1 MVKAWTGGAV
11 SATTTING
19 GFIRTNTIT
28 AAQIALGDFT
38 NLVDVNESLPQSAIP
53 AGTHPF
59 SVGSETLFTGGY
71 IAKKNA
77 SVQYLALSSYKPNS
91 FCDGDELYYEFTAHG
106 AAVGYCY
113 IAVWFYDITNGVA
126 TFRGMHQGTNVQ
138 ITTSDKTFSGTI
150 KLGSIRQHGFY
161 AVGINDVSDTKIQI
175 YAKNISLHKRNKGN
189 LIVDGAITAS
199 KIASGSITTDKLA
212 AQAVTAA
219 KINVKD
225 LFAQDIT
232 ATGTIRGVTLQGT
245 KGEIGGFQIN
255 STRLYSVDSSGT
267 YAAYFGSYD
276 FNKTNAFVAQTKVN
290 GSWINTIE
298 MRYDGSVISRKKTN
312 TNVRVTLADGGVICQ
327 GSAVSVEL
335 RDGEIKMYRKNAPN
349 EGAEFVFTE
358 YGDIETGKSVWTTQI
373 LTKTN
378 VLNLGGGGEVTLQ
391 LWRNEIR
398 ALANL
403 DMSSHS
409 IINSSD
415 ERLKTNIVPFAKS
428 VLPELS
434 RLGIVSYA
442 WKETGEQVKAG
453 FTAQNMQSV
462 FPELVE
468 ANDAGILGIKTLEL
482 MPYVIKGVQELS
494 SKAEDLQEQIKKVR
508 CQQEGDTISLRAQVS
523 SLQYQL
529 QQAFNQLAIQAEQ
542 IKKLQA
548 EG

>member
-1 MVKAWTGGAV
+1 M
-11 SATTTING
+11 
-19 GFIRTNTIT
+19 
-28 AAQIALGDFT
+28 
-38 NLVDVNESLPQSAIP
+38 
-53 AGTHPF
+53 
-59 SVGSETLFTGGY
+59 
-71 IAKKNA
+71 
-77 SVQYLALSSYKPNS
+77 QYLALSSYKPNS

-113 IAVWFYDITNGVA
+113 IAVWFYNITNGVT

-150 KLGSIRQHGFY
+150 KLGSVRQHGFY
-161 AVGINDVSDTKIQI
+161 AVGINDVSNTKIQI

-189 LIVDGAITAS
+189 LIVDGAITAL

-232 ATGTIRGVTLQGT
+232 ATGTIRGVTLRAR
-245 KGEIGGFQIN
+245 KGKSETYQIN

-290 GSWINTIE
+290 GSWIDTIE

-327 GSAVSVEL
+327 GSAVSVETAES
-335 RDGEIKMYRKNAPN
+335 RGNKDVPKECTERRI
-349 EGAEFVFTE
+349 AEFVFTK
-358 YGDIETGKSVWTTQI
+358 YGDIATGNSAWATQI
-373 LTKTN
+373 LTKVDT
-378 VLNLGGGGEVTLQ
+378 LNLGGGGEVTLQ
-391 LWRNEIR
+391 LWRSKIR

-415 ERLKTNIVPFAKS
+415 ERLKTNILPFTRS

-434 RLGIVSYA
+434 RLGWYLRMERNGGTGKSRVYRPKYA
-442 WKETGEQVKAG
+442 ERLSRAG
-453 FTAQNMQSV
+453 GLN
-462 FPELVE
+462 
-468 ANDAGILGIKTLEL
+468 NAGILGIKTLEL
-482 MPYVIKGVQELS
+482 MPYVVKGVQELS

-508 CQQEGDTISLRAQVS
+508 CRQEGDAISLRAQVS

-529 QQAFNQLAIQAEQ
+529 QQAFNQLAIQA
-542 IKKLQA
+542 
-548 EG
+548 GTD